1 MWVIGL
7 EDKSLVSIV
16 KHTKNSAIL
25 SSRRCPIVF
34 LYIGMKFTSDRE
46 DFIVETLSS
55 YSNILYRR
63 EQKKIMLDKYL
74 GLCCQGQTQL

>member
-1 MWVIGL
+1 MSNSI
-7 EDKSLVSIV
+7 SLYWNEI
-16 KHTKNSAIL
+16 
-25 SSRRCPIVF
+25 RWGPC
-34 LYIGMKFTSDRE
+34 SDRE

-74 GLCCQGQTQL
+74 GLCCQGQT